1 MVSNSK
7 ELRKELSQYP
17 DALTAEETAQLLR
30 INVKTVYKLIREG
43 SLPSVKVGR
52 SFRIS
57 KTELVRYID
66 GNYQCSNP
74 KYVVSENSADP
85 VWTSHKSCDIVPV
98 AKKQQQTE
106 RSAFRCRINQILQQA
121 YKQKKEDFTP

>member
-7 ELRKELSQYP
+7 ELRQELSQYP

-66 GNYQCSNP
+66 GNYQGSNP
-74 KYVVSENSADP
+74 KYVVSENSSNP
-85 VWTSHKSCDIVPV
+85 KSSVPITLLDIFP
-98 AKKQQQTE
+98 Q
-106 RSAFRCRINQILQQA
+106 
-121 YKQKKEDFTP
+121 